1 MIQTVCVGAQ
11 CVITPIIVVAGLAW
25 LGCKKYI
32 TKRASEGAKST
43 RWKERGDGNIH
54 PFKGYCDDDDV
65 ENVDISFSRNTVEF
79 TAAFLP

>member
-1 MIQTVCVGAQ
+1 MAVKNILLKGRARELR
-11 CVITPIIVVAGLAW
+11 AHG
-25 LGCKKYI
+25 GKK
-32 TKRASEGAKST
+32 
-43 RWKERGDGNIH
+43 RGDGNIH